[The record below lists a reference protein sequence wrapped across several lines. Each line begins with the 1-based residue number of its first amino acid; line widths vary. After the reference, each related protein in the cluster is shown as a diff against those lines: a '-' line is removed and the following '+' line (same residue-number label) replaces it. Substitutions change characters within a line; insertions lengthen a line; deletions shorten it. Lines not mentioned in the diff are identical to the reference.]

1 MKKTLLFLLS
11 IVFLL
16 ACLSACMSP
25 KNNFMLEQHRP
36 QFHFTPK
43 TGWMNDPNGMVYFK
57 GEYHLFYQYYPDS
70 TVWGPMHWG
79 HAVSEDRIRWEHL
92 PIALFPDELGYIF
105 SGSIVVDEQNTS
117 GFGVNNEPPLIAL
130 YTYHDMVGEKSGRT
144 DFQSQ
149 ALAYSLDKGRTWTKY
164 AKNPVIPN
172 QGAKDFRDPKVMWF
186 APSKEWIMTLA
197 VADHIEFFASKDLK
211 NWSKTGEFGK
221 NEGNH
226 GGVWECPDL
235 FPLKT
240 EEGSERW
247 VLIVNIGNGA
257 PNGGSGTQYFVGQ
270 FDGRTFK
277 NDNKPD
283 DFLWLDYGRDNY
295 AGVTWANAPDDRR
308 VLLGWM
314 SNWHYAQVVPTKS
327 WRSAMT
333 LPRELS
339 LKTTEKGVRL
349 VQKIVKEVEILRGPK
364 TEIKAQN
371 ISNNV
376 AIKSSARC
384 KELVLNFDMSKTNAL
399 VFGVIFS
406 NSKGENVT
414 IGYTKGLN
422 QFYVDRTQS
431 GKLAFEKGFTGRHYA
446 PRLSKNE
453 PLKMT
458 IYVDVSSIELIAD
471 DGETVITDIFF
482 PTEDFTK
489 ITLFGENGVANLTSG
504 QLWRLK

>member
-1 MKKTLLFLLS
+1 MKKLSLFLLG
-11 IVFLL
+11 IAL
-16 ACLSACMSP
+16 LSACSSSKNGFMS
-25 KNNFMLEQHRP
+25 EQHRP

-79 HAVSEDRIRWEHL
+79 HAVSKDRIRWEHL
-92 PIALFPDELGYIF
+92 PIGLFPDKLGYIF
-105 SGSIVVDEQNTS
+105 SGSVVVDEQNTS
-117 GFGVNNEPPLIAL
+117 GFGTQKDPPLIAL

-149 ALAYSLDKGRTWTKY
+149 ALAFSVDKGRTWTKY
-164 AKNPVIPN
+164 ANNPVMPN
-172 QGAKDFRDPKVMWF
+172 QGAKDFRDPKVLWF
-186 APSKEWIMTLA
+186 EPSKEWIMTLA
-197 VADHIEFFASKDLK
+197 VADHTAFYTSKDLK
-211 NWSKTGEFGK
+211 NWSEASEFGK
-221 NEGNH
+221 NEGSH

-235 FPLKT
+235 FPLTT
-240 EEGSERW
+240 ENGSTKW

-257 PNGGSGTQYFVGQ
+257 PNGGSGTQYFIGQ

-295 AGVTWANAPDDRR
+295 AGVTWANAPDNRR

-314 SNWHYAQVVPTKS
+314 SNWNYAQVVPTQK

-349 VQKIVKEVEILRGPK
+349 VQKVIKEAEILRGAK
-364 TEIKAQN
+364 MEILPQN
-371 ISNNV
+371 ISGNV
-376 AIKSSARC
+376 DLKLKSSA
-384 KELVLNFDMSKTNAL
+384 KGHELSLNFDMSQTTAID
-399 VFGVIFS
+399 FGVILS
-406 NSKGENVT
+406 NSKGENVK
-414 IGYTKGLN
+414 IGYEKGVN
-422 QFYVDRTQS
+422 HFYVDRAYS
-431 GKLAFEKGFTGRHYA
+431 GKIDFEKGFTGKHYA
-446 PRLSKNE
+446 PRLSTNKS
-453 PLKMT
+453 LKMK
-458 IYVDVSSIELIAD
+458 IYIDVSSVELIAD
-471 DGETVITDIFF
+471 DGETVVTDIFF

-489 ITLFGENGVANLTSG
+489 IALFGSNGVANLTSG